1 MKKVEI
7 PAPAKINLALD
18 IEGLREDGF
27 HEVKMIMQSISL
39 HDWIVVRKRKKGI
52 KITSS
57 ESSLPDDSGNIAY
70 RAANMILNK
79 KSVKTGVDIFIE
91 KNIPIGAG
99 LAGGSTDAAA
109 VLKAINYLYSLDI
122 SDKSLCDMAS
132 LLGSDVP
139 FCLKGGTALAYGRGE
154 KIDQLP
160 DLDVKDLVLVNPG
173 FEVSTP
179 WAYNKYDEIT
189 ITDKIPIESL
199 LNILKTNKGITWKEG
214 WGNVLEKVTITY
226 YSEINKIKSILKDMG
241 ALFVMMSGS
250 GPTVFAVVENQEDAA
265 GILENWPRNNDFI
278 ISARTVKKDFSR
290 LYRK

>member
-179 WAYNKYDEIT
+179 WAYNKYDEMT